1 MSDGYQ
7 RRKSVSNKRFKD
19 IISEGFY
26 LFAKSYKTLIIPLAL
41 IFIVS
46 LIIKNLLV
54 VDLNWQLNNL
64 SPLIEVIIQKDPLT
78 LTDADFNVLFGY
90 FPLILVSEFLN
101 NLTSSIF
108 NVLAMCLVS
117 NYLFTKISG
126 SSSNFFTELKNALN
140 GRLLLVV
147 LLLGVGIPFGSF
159 LLFIPSILIYGYYIF
174 YVFTYHSKEGI
185 QPIKEAREAARG
197 AFWKI
202 IGIFILSNLVV
213 FICDI
218 IFQLVATPFLYQI
231 YDPSWYNPS
240 TRNYGSIILY
250 ELFNNLPE
258 FLLAPLFICLL
269 TSLYT
274 SLKSNREQQTQ
285 YQEPYYQSSQSFEV
299 SNTVVSKKPNS
310 GLYCPFCGKYMKVRI
325 EFCPHCGEKLNF
337 EGGIQ

>member
-1 MSDGYQ
+1 MSDGYP

-54 VDLNWQLNNL
+54 ADLNWQLNNL
-64 SPLIEVIIQKDPLT
+64 SSLIAVIIQKDPLT
-78 LTDADFNVLFGY
+78 LTNDDLNVLFSY
-90 FPLILVSEFLN
+90 LPLILGTEFLN

-108 NVLAMCLVS
+108 NVFAMCLVS
-117 NYLFTKISG
+117 NYLFTKFSG
-126 SSSNFFTELKNALN
+126 SPSNFFTELKNALN

-147 LLLGVGIPFGSF
+147 LLLGVGISVGSF

-174 YVFTYHSKEGI
+174 YIFTYHSKEGI

-213 FICDI
+213 FICDF
-218 IFQLVATPFLYQI
+218 IFQLVATPFLNQI

-250 ELFNNLPE
+250 ELLYSLPE

-269 TSLYT
+269 TSLYA
-274 SLKSNREQQTQ
+274 SLKNNKEQQTQ
-285 YQEPYYQSSQSFEV
+285 YQSSYYQSSQSIEV
-299 SNTVVSKKPNS
+299 SNIDVSKNLNS
-310 GLYCPFCGKYMKVRI
+310 GMYCPFCGKRTPRL
-325 EFCPHCGEKLNF
+325 EFCTHCGEKITF
-337 EGGIQ
+337 DI

>member
-1 MSDGYQ
+1 MSDVYQ
-7 RRKSVSNKRFKD
+7 RRKSGSNKRFKD

-46 LIIKNLLV
+46 LVIKNLLV

-78 LTDADFNVLFGY
+78 LTDAEFNVLFGY
-90 FPLILVSEFLN
+90 FPLIFVTEFLN

-140 GRLLLVV
+140 GRLLLVI
-147 LLLGVGIPFGSF
+147 LLLGVGIPVGSF
-159 LLFIPSILIYGYYIF
+159 LFIPSIIIYAYYIF
-174 YVFTYHSKEGI
+174 YVFTYHSEEGI
-185 QPIKEAREAARG
+185 QPIKEAREVARG

-250 ELFNNLPE
+250 ELLYSLPE

-274 SLKSNREQQTQ
+274 SLKSNREQQPQ

-299 SNTVVSKKPNS
+299 SSTAVSKNLNS
-310 GLYCPFCGKYMKVRI
+310 SMYCPFCGKHTPTL
-325 EFCPHCGEKLNF
+325 EFCTHCGEKIKF
-337 EGGIQ
+337 DK